1 MPKKVIDIEESSDEQ
16 TDDEG
21 SEQETLTKPVRKT
34 TSIKKEKVYEKPKK
48 VLSEKQQAV
57 LEGAR
62 RKRTENIAK
71 AKQNAKIEAAKL
83 LIEQDTNLKLKST
96 EEPKPEYKK
105 KSKTKTIIIESES
118 ESSSEEQ
125 IIIKKKH
132 NKKKPKQI
140 VQEESEEEEEEAK
153 PKKNEPV
160 KQRHLKPQIN
170 EEKLSKYK
178 IFDGFC

>member
-1 MPKKVIDIEESSDEQ
+1 MPKKIIDIEESTDDEK
-16 TDDEG
+16 TDEG
-21 SEQETLTKPVRKT
+21 SEPDVLTKPIRKT
-34 TSIKKEKVYEKPKK
+34 TEIKNEKVYEKPKK

-57 LEGAR
+57 LQGAR
-62 RKRTENIAK
+62 KKRTENIAL
-71 AKQNAKIEAAKL
+71 AKQNAKIEAAKI

-96 EEPKPEYKK
+96 PEPIVQKK
-105 KSKTKTIIIESES
+105 KKTKTIIIESDS

-140 VQEESEEEEEEAK
+140 VQEESETEEEPQ
-153 PKKNEPV
+153 PKAI

-170 EEKLSKYK
+170 ESKLNKNCV
-178 IFDGFC
+178 FDGFC

>member
-1 MPKKVIDIEESSDEQ
+1 MHEENAQ
-16 TDDEG
+16 
-21 SEQETLTKPVRKT
+21 K
-34 TSIKKEKVYEKPKK
+34 
-48 VLSEKQQAV
+48 
-57 LEGAR
+57 
-62 RKRTENIAK
+62 NIAK
-71 AKQNAKIEAAKL
+71 AKQNEKIEAAKL
-83 LIEQDTNLKLKST
+83 LIEQDANLKLKST
-96 EEPKPEYKK
+96 EEP
-105 KSKTKTIIIESES
+105 ES

-140 VQEESEEEEEEAK
+140 VQEESEEEEEEVK

>member
-1 MPKKVIDIEESSDEQ
+1 MPKKVIDIEESSEEQ

-21 SEQETLTKPVRKT
+21 SEPETLTKPVRKT

-96 EEPKPEYKK
+96 EEPKLEYKK

-132 NKKKPKQI
+132 NKKKPKQ
-140 VQEESEEEEEEAK
+140 K
-153 PKKNEPV
+153 YKKN
-160 KQRHLKPQIN
+160 QRKKKR
-170 EEKLSKYK
+170 KLNQKRMNQLNNVILSHK
-178 IFDGFC
+178 

>member
-1 MPKKVIDIEESSDEQ
+1 MPKKIIDIEESTDDEQ
-16 TDDEG
+16 SDEG
-21 SEQETLTKPVRKT
+21 SEVDVLTKPVRKNPI
-34 TSIKKEKVYEKPKK
+34 IKKEKVYEKPKK
-48 VLSEKQQAV
+48 VLSDKQKAV

-62 RKRTENIAK
+62 KKRTENIALS
-71 AKQNAKIEAAKL
+71 KQNKKIEAAKL
-83 LIEQDTNLKLKST
+83 LIEEGTNLKLKST
-96 EEPKPEYKK
+96 PEPIAQKK

-140 VQEESEEEEEEAK
+140 VQEESESEEEPQ
-153 PKKNEPV
+153 PKAI
-160 KQRHLKPQIN
+160 KQRNLKPQIN
-170 EEKLSKYK
+170 ESKLNKHS

>member
-1 MPKKVIDIEESSDEQ
+1 MPKKIIDIEESTDDEQ
-16 TDDEG
+16 SDEG
-21 SEQETLTKPVRKT
+21 SEVDVLTKPVRKST
-34 TSIKKEKVYEKPKK
+34 LIKKEKVYEKPKK
-48 VLSEKQQAV
+48 VLSDKQRAV
-57 LEGAR
+57 LEWAR
-62 RKRTENIAK
+62 KKRTENIALS
-71 AKQNAKIEAAKL
+71 KQNKKIEAAKL
-83 LIEQDTNLKLKST
+83 LIEEGTNLKLKST
-96 EEPKPEYKK
+96 PEPIQQKK

-140 VQEESEEEEEEAK
+140 VQEESDDEEEEPK
-153 PKKNEPV
+153 PKAI

-170 EEKLSKYK
+170 ESKLNKHS

>member
-1 MPKKVIDIEESSDEQ
+1 MPKKIIDIEESTDDEQ
-16 TDDEG
+16 SDEG
-21 SEQETLTKPVRKT
+21 SELDVLTKPVRKNPI
-34 TSIKKEKVYEKPKK
+34 IKKEKVYEKPKK

-62 RKRTENIAK
+62 KKRTENIAL
-71 AKQNAKIEAAKL
+71 AKQNKKIEAAKL
-83 LIEQDTNLKLKST
+83 LIEEGTNLKLKST
-96 EEPKPEYKK
+96 PEPIAQKK

-140 VQEESEEEEEEAK
+140 VQEESESEEEQPQ
-153 PKKNEPV
+153 PKAP

-170 EEKLSKYK
+170 ESKLNKHS

>member
-1 MPKKVIDIEESSDEQ
+1 MSPQLQIY
-16 TDDEG
+16 
-21 SEQETLTKPVRKT
+21 L
-34 TSIKKEKVYEKPKK
+34 IKKEKVYEKPKK
-48 VLSEKQQAV
+48 VLSDKQRAV
-57 LEGAR
+57 LQGAR
-62 RKRTENIAK
+62 QKRTENIALS
-71 AKQNAKIEAAKL
+71 KQNKKIEAAKL
-83 LIEQDTNLKLKST
+83 LIEEGTNLKLKST
-96 EEPKPEYKK
+96 PEPIQQKK

-140 VQEESEEEEEEAK
+140 VQEESESEEEQPQ
-153 PKKNEPV
+153 PKAT

-170 EEKLSKYK
+170 ESKLNKHS

>member
-1 MPKKVIDIEESSDEQ
+1 MPKKIIDIEESTDDEQ
-16 TDDEG
+16 SDEG
-21 SEQETLTKPVRKT
+21 SELDVLTKPVRKNPI
-34 TSIKKEKVYEKPKK
+34 IKKEKVYEKPKK

-62 RKRTENIAK
+62 KKRTENIAL
-71 AKQNAKIEAAKL
+71 AKQNKKIEAAKL
-83 LIEQDTNLKLKST
+83 LIEEGTNLKLKST
-96 EEPKPEYKK
+96 PEAIAQKK

-140 VQEESEEEEEEAK
+140 VQEESESEEEQPQ
-153 PKKNEPV
+153 PKAT

-170 EEKLSKYK
+170 ESKLNKHS

>member
-1 MPKKVIDIEESSDEQ
+1 MPKKIIDIEESTDDEQ
-16 TDDEG
+16 SDEG
-21 SEQETLTKPVRKT
+21 SEPDVLTKPVRKT
-34 TSIKKEKVYEKPKK
+34 TAIKKEKVFEEKPKK

-62 RKRTENIAK
+62 KKRTENIAL
-71 AKQNAKIEAAKL
+71 AKQNKKIEAAKL
-83 LIEQDTNLKLKST
+83 LIEEGTNLKLKST
-96 EEPKPEYKK
+96 PEPIAQKK

-140 VQEESEEEEEEAK
+140 VQEESESEEEPQ
-153 PKKNEPV
+153 PKAT
-160 KQRHLKPQIN
+160 KQSQLKPQIN
-170 EEKLSKYK
+170 ESKLNKHS

>member
-1 MPKKVIDIEESSDEQ
+1 MPKKIIDIEESTDDEQ
-16 TDDEG
+16 SDEG
-21 SEQETLTKPVRKT
+21 SEIDVLTKPVRKST
-34 TSIKKEKVYEKPKK
+34 LIKKEKVYEKPKK
-48 VLSEKQQAV
+48 VLSDKQRAV

-62 RKRTENIAK
+62 KKRTENIALS
-71 AKQNAKIEAAKL
+71 KQNKKIDAAKL
-83 LIEQDTNLKLKST
+83 LIEEGTNLKLKST
-96 EEPKPEYKK
+96 PEPIQQKK
-105 KSKTKTIIIESES
+105 KSKTKTIIIESDS

-140 VQEESEEEEEEAK
+140 VQEESDDDEEEEPK
-153 PKKNEPV
+153 PKAI

-170 EEKLSKYK
+170 ESKLNKHS

>member
-1 MPKKVIDIEESSDEQ
+1 MPKKIIDIEDSTDDEQ
-16 TDDEG
+16 SDEG
-21 SEQETLTKPVRKT
+21 SEPDILTKPIRKNPI
-34 TSIKKEKVYEKPKK
+34 IKKEKVYEKPKK
-48 VLSEKQQAV
+48 VLSDKQKAV

-62 RKRTENIAK
+62 KKRTENIALS
-71 AKQNAKIEAAKL
+71 KQNKKIEAAKL
-83 LIEQDTNLKLKST
+83 LIEEGTNLKLKST
-96 EEPKPEYKK
+96 PEPIAQKK

-140 VQEESEEEEEEAK
+140 VQEESESEEEPQ
-153 PKKNEPV
+153 PKAI
-160 KQRHLKPQIN
+160 KQRNLKPQIN
-170 EEKLSKYK
+170 ESKLNKHS

>member
-1 MPKKVIDIEESSDEQ
+1 MPKKIIDIEESTDDEQ
-16 TDDEG
+16 SDEG
-21 SEQETLTKPVRKT
+21 SELDVLTKPVRKT
-34 TSIKKEKVYEKPKK
+34 TAIKKEKVFEEKPKK

-62 RKRTENIAK
+62 KKRTENIAL
-71 AKQNAKIEAAKL
+71 AKQNKKIEAAKL
-83 LIEQDTNLKLKST
+83 LIEEGTNLKLKST
-96 EEPKPEYKK
+96 PEPIAQKK

-140 VQEESEEEEEEAK
+140 VQEESESEEEQPQTKA
-153 PKKNEPV
+153 P

-170 EEKLSKYK
+170 ESKLNKHS

>member
-1 MPKKVIDIEESSDEQ
+1 MPKKIIDIEESTDDEQ
-16 TDDEG
+16 SDEG
-21 SEQETLTKPVRKT
+21 SELDVLTKPVRKT
-34 TSIKKEKVYEKPKK
+34 TAIKKEKVYEKPKK
-48 VLSEKQQAV
+48 VLSDKQRAV
-57 LEGAR
+57 LESAR
-62 RKRTENIAK
+62 KKRTENIALS
-71 AKQNAKIEAAKL
+71 KQNKKIEAAKL
-83 LIEQDTNLKLKST
+83 LIEEGTNLKLKST
-96 EEPKPEYKK
+96 PEPIQQKK

-140 VQEESEEEEEEAK
+140 VQEESDDEEEEPK
-153 PKKNEPV
+153 PKAI

-170 EEKLSKYK
+170 ESKLSKHS

>member
-1 MPKKVIDIEESSDEQ
+1 MPKKIIDIEESTDDEQ
-16 TDDEG
+16 SDEG
-21 SEQETLTKPVRKT
+21 SELDVLTKPVRKNPI
-34 TSIKKEKVYEKPKK
+34 IKKEKVFDEKPKK

-62 RKRTENIAK
+62 KKRTENIAL
-71 AKQNAKIEAAKL
+71 AKQNKKIEAAKL
-83 LIEQDTNLKLKST
+83 LIEEGTNLKLKST
-96 EEPKPEYKK
+96 PEPIAQKK

-140 VQEESEEEEEEAK
+140 VQEESESEEEQPQ
-153 PKKNEPV
+153 PKAP

-170 EEKLSKYK
+170 ESKLNKHS

>member
-1 MPKKVIDIEESSDEQ
+1 MPKKIIDIEESTDDEQ
-16 TDDEG
+16 SDEG
-21 SEQETLTKPVRKT
+21 SEVDVLTKPVRKST
-34 TSIKKEKVYEKPKK
+34 LIKKEKVYEKPKK
-48 VLSEKQQAV
+48 VLSDKQRAV

-62 RKRTENIAK
+62 KKRTENIALS
-71 AKQNAKIEAAKL
+71 KQNKKIEAAKL
-83 LIEQDTNLKLKST
+83 LIEEGTNLKLKST
-96 EEPKPEYKK
+96 PEPIQQKK

-125 IIIKKKH
+125 INIKKKH

-140 VQEESEEEEEEAK
+140 VQEESDDEEEEPK
-153 PKKNEPV
+153 PKAI

-170 EEKLSKYK
+170 ESKLNKHS